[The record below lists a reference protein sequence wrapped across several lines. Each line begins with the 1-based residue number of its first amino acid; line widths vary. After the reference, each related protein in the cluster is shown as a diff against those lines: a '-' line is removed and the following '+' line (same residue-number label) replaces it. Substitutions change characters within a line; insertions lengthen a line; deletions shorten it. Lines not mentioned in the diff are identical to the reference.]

1 MDFAITL
8 EKAMRILDEHEPYTV
23 GTYDGEGWLFYFDG
37 EKLHNG
43 AKYGMTLDDFIN
55 RECVEAYNR
64 NERKWW
70 EKRDETRYIELK
82 GGKAFVVVGKENGT
96 I

>member
-1 MDFAITL
+1 MDRTITL
-8 EKAMRILDEHEPYTV
+8 KKAMRILDEHEPYTV

-37 EKLHNG
+37 EKLHVG
-43 AKYGMTLDDFIN
+43 TRYGMTLDDLMN

-64 NERKWW
+64 DARVW
-70 EKRDETRYIELK
+70 RDESDKTRYMELK
-82 GGKAFVVVGKENGT
+82 AGKAFVVAGKENGT